1 MRRDRQYAFSLI
13 RSTFFAATFG
23 ILVAP
28 LGAKIETKQCEFS
41 LKEQVPQNIKFTVQ
55 AGRVAFLCK
64 SDTFFLRGTVTRT
77 LPWQR
82 TGKIFETMAE
92 RLKAE
97 TLESWAGGRLYK
109 IAAGGE
115 SPSKT
120 LICGYHTREAYSL
133 DVCAPETDDKSKSD
147 TRNLVGKFI
156 KEFRTIALDAAP
168 LLKSAPLFSQK
179 KVFNE
184 ENETREPALLAL
196 TMPAG
201 YVEVTR
207 RENRALFTDAA
218 GLAEIEVFYEL
229 SELALDSELAHK
241 VYQKSIASFLARQGP
256 WRADKNVSADKK
268 DGVTCLIFT
277 DNDKRLS
284 HYCYAVQPFL
294 QNAKKRFCR
303 IAFVAVF
310 QREAV
315 DQQRFLADQQTIL
328 TEWMATIQKH
338 SN

>member
-1 MRRDRQYAFSLI
+1 MRRDRQQAFSLI
-13 RSTFFAATFG
+13 KSTFLAIVFVFFS
-23 ILVAP
+23 AP
-28 LGAKIETKQCEFS
+28 LGAEPEAKQCEFS

-55 AGRVAFLCK
+55 AGRVAFFCK
-64 SDTFFLRGTVTRT
+64 NDAFFLRGTVTRT

-109 IAAGGE
+109 IAGGGE
-115 SPSKT
+115 NAGKT

-133 DVCAPETDDKSKSD
+133 DVCAPEIGDKSKSY
-147 TRNLVGKFI
+147 TRDLVAKFI
-156 KEFRTIALDAAP
+156 KDFRTITLDAAP
-168 LLKSAPLFSQK
+168 LLKSAPLSSQK

-196 TMPAG
+196 AMPPG

-256 WRADKNVSADKK
+256 WRAEKIASTDKK
-268 DGVTCLIFT
+268 DGVICLLFT

-284 HYCYAVQPFL
+284 HYCYGVQPL
-294 QNAKKRFCR
+294 VQNAKKRFCR

-315 DQQRFLADQQTIL
+315 DQKRFLTDQQTIL
-328 TEWMATIQKH
+328 TEWMTTIQKH